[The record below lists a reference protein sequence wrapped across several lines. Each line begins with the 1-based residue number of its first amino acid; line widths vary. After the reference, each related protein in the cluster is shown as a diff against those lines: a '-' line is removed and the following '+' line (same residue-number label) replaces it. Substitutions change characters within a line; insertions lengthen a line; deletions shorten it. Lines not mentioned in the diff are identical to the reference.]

1 MDPSSAIARN
11 DRGNILYD
19 LRRLEEAIQEYDVA
33 VELEPNNLVFWNNR
47 GNAHA
52 EMDRLT
58 EALSD
63 YARCLQISY
72 VPAYMRCELI
82 SLMPSVRPEDADV
95 YNYRGHV
102 YFQMR
107 SYDRVC
113 SFASSCR
120 LYQSCPVVLS
130 LSLLSLPPS
139 LSSLSRSLSLS
150 LPRSLVLRRFVRRR
164 SRTTVG
170 RLICSPMTPTSG
182 TTAAMHTPS

>member
-72 VPAYMRCELI
+72 AR
-82 SLMPSVRPEDADV
+82 
-95 YNYRGHV
+95 
-102 YFQMR
+102 
-107 SYDRVC
+107 
-113 SFASSCR
+113 
-120 LYQSCPVVLS
+120 
-130 LSLLSLPPS
+130 
-139 LSSLSRSLSLS
+139 
-150 LPRSLVLRRFVRRR
+150 
-164 SRTTVG
+164 
-170 RLICSPMTPTSG
+170 
-182 TTAAMHTPS
+182 